1 MTTLQMISTIVV
13 AVIASTGFWT
23 FLQKVVSKPRAL
35 DRLVLALT
43 QDRFVAFAQKSIDEG
58 CITRQDYKILMGIYK
73 PYKEAGGDGL
83 VDKYWAEINK
93 LPLGEERG
101 VVNEVNR

>member
-1 MTTLQMISTIVV
+1 MTAMQMIVTIVV

-23 FLQKVVSKPRAL
+23 FLQKVISKPRAL

-43 QDRFVAFAQKSIDEG
+43 QERFVCFAQKSIDQG
-58 CITRQDYKILMGIYK
+58 NITRQDYKILMDIFK
-73 PYKEAGGDGL
+73 PYKEADGDGL

-93 LPLGEERG
+93 LPLVEERG
-101 VVNEVNR
+101 VSDDVNG